1 MFKTKAEN
9 WLEQSSYLSEVSLE
23 EAFQIQIREFLVD
36 EEDLYV
42 DVFSVFVEEVLE
54 EVGDGLEGDVS
65 ADDDVLLAVVRFVFS
80 GIFGSFAHN
89 LKDLR
94 DGRGKKTQT
103 EANEEYCEHFAC
115 KMGKRGGT

>member
-1 MFKTKAEN
+1 M
-9 WLEQSSYLSEVSLE
+9 
-23 EAFQIQIREFLVD
+23 D

-65 ADDDVLLAVVRFVFS
+65 ADDDVLLSVVRFVFS

-94 DGRGKKTQT
+94 NGRGKETQT

-115 KMGKRGGT
+115 MKGKRGGKR